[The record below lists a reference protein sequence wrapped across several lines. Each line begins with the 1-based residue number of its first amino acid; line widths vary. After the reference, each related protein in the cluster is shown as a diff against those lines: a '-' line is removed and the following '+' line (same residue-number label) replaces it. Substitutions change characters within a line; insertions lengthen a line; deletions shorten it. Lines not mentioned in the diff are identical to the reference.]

1 MTAVGLRLAGR
12 VVIVT
17 GATRGIG
24 RAIAQACAREGAAV
38 VVNGRDEAAGRAVVA
53 EIAALGARAAW
64 HGADIGR
71 VDEARR
77 LVQAALRAF
86 GRLDVLVNNA
96 GLFERRHALEMEEH
110 DWDRLVDVN
119 LKGAFFCAQAAARA
133 MRERGRGGA
142 IVNVASDAA
151 WSGGIN
157 PCAHY
162 AASKAGLV
170 SVTRSL
176 AKELAPLGIR
186 VNAVAPGLITTDM
199 GGAAGSTLP
208 DLHIPLGRE
217 GTPAEVAAC
226 VVFLASDE
234 ASYVTGA
241 NLNLSGGLFLDR

>member
-1 MTAVGLRLAGR
+1 VNETRQRLAGR
-12 VVIVT
+12 AVVVT

-24 RAIAQACAREGAAV
+24 RSIALACAREGAAV
-38 VVNGRDEAAGRAVVA
+38 VVNGRDEAAGHAVLA
-53 EIAALGARAAW
+53 EIAALGAPAAW
-64 HGADIGR
+64 HAADLGR
-71 VDEARR
+71 VADARA
-77 LVQAALRAF
+77 LVDAARARF
-86 GRLDVLVNNA
+86 GRIDVLVNNA
-96 GLFERRHALEMEEH
+96 GVFERRPALEMEEGE
-110 DWDRLVDVN
+110 WDRLLDVN
-119 LKGAFFCAQAAARA
+119 LKGAFFCAQAAARI
-133 MRERGRGGA
+133 MRERGQGGA

-162 AASKAGLV
+162 AASKAGMV
-170 SVTRSL
+170 SITRSL
-176 AKELAPLGIR
+176 ARELAPHRIR

-208 DLHIPLGRE
+208 DLRIPLGRE
-217 GTPAEVAAC
+217 GTPDEVAAC